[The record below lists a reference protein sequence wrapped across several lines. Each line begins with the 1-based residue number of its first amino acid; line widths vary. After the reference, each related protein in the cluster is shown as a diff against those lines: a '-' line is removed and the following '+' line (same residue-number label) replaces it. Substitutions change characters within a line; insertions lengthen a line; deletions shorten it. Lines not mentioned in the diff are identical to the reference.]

1 MVLSRF
7 DSLTVRPP
15 TPPKDLHD
23 HSHDH
28 DHDQEPATDE
38 TLQFLDDPFGEKLPL
53 STIIATTHALLNTPE
68 HSPSSDINIPSSAAS
83 RQKRVN
89 FELQTCATPL
99 KKAAAPSWTPTR
111 SSPLRPLPQTRVSKP
126 LKSILKP
133 SDATPTPPPA
143 DEGAAAHTFKSFADM
158 LDSIVKLLASS
169 ERPSR
174 MDAYHSLQRT
184 MQAYDKMP
192 DDRALKQ
199 KMSLL
204 TQFMRRDLQAPS
216 PTGTG
221 LDSQLVAQALKLLIA
236 LLRITNAASAMDD
249 DFCAFFIDR
258 TIQVASDASMPKLI
272 VNHHLAALMQQSFR
286 FKIMTAARV
295 EKILDLF
302 DTILD
307 RVGGN
312 SVHVYRVRIYKK
324 LIQQRP
330 DVMIKHTERWFKV
343 TIAALVSTQKELC
356 QSARDTALTAAK
368 TIGHDRHVARSC
380 LAVLNRVRSEGGTIA
395 NTIVKQLQRM
405 LKGDNAPLVP
415 QIWAAVT
422 VLLRDFLQA
431 DVFSAMRDW
440 LQLFEICIAS
450 NNDAVRVQANVAYSF
465 LVYTVGISNA
475 TTEEWTGMFTRVP
488 LYQLQRRLPP
498 KKAERDAVSS
508 AYVTLLYYAL
518 RPTAPYE
525 QLDRY
530 WREFVADFWT
540 PLVSLPSSPHTYA
553 ACRIVSALL
562 DGSRKPWNEQ
572 RALEQTP
579 QGIIQQGDLPLLDPR
594 WVRKSITV
602 ILQFVETLLDATPW
616 TENEQPD
623 GQPVKIMWL
632 ALLDSL
638 VEASSKEV
646 MASSETKDAMARI
659 VNLLRRVWDKHTAK
673 LAVPQQKEDLWA
685 SKFCFLVETVVQK
698 LGAFQFSEK
707 CLTRNGTDDFEVAS
721 TPSHRSRQQGA
732 RISPLLYFVD
742 LLVNQSEGTL
752 PDRVR
757 LRALKLTLEPCF
769 KAQSTRLD
777 RLELLRDCSA
787 AADGSLKAAV
797 AVNLWANLTTLLQS
811 SLKEQTS
818 DPNEPVSR
826 PLGKEYD
833 LVVQILGLGY
843 SYFLD
848 RPRGHEA
855 LTMFIDIVRK
865 EAGEGAVVLAVIE
878 KVAEFMLKRVPDED
892 KVSCLPYVSILL
904 RNLPKQTNRRSLEQ
918 ARQSLWPSSPAT
930 GRHNDFDPY
939 SNLYGAVIS
948 VGSASYRNL
957 DGEDV
962 ESTSEFLG
970 ALATSIKG
978 CSTSHLAVY
987 LRKTQ
992 DVIHL
997 WVEDAH
1003 RKMQSTEKPLKA
1015 LHRQVCSAAR

>member
-1 MVLSRF
+1 
-7 DSLTVRPP
+7 
-15 TPPKDLHD
+15 
-23 HSHDH
+23 
-28 DHDQEPATDE
+28 
-38 TLQFLDDPFGEKLPL
+38 
-53 STIIATTHALLNTPE
+53 
-68 HSPSSDINIPSSAAS
+68 
-83 RQKRVN
+83 
-89 FELQTCATPL
+89 
-99 KKAAAPSWTPTR
+99 
-111 SSPLRPLPQTRVSKP
+111 
-126 LKSILKP
+126 
-133 SDATPTPPPA
+133 
-143 DEGAAAHTFKSFADM
+143 
-158 LDSIVKLLASS
+158 
-169 ERPSR
+169 
-174 MDAYHSLQRT
+174 
-184 MQAYDKMP
+184 MP

-199 KMSLL
+199 KLSLL

-221 LDSQLVAQALKLLIA
+221 LDSQLVAQALKLFGA
-236 LLRITNAASAMDD
+236 LLRIPNVAAAMDE

-286 FKIMTAARV
+286 PKIMTANRV
-295 EKILDLF
+295 ENLLDMLE
-302 DTILD
+302 TIPD
-307 RVGGN
+307 RIGGN
-312 SVHVYRVRIYKK
+312 SVHIYRVRIYRK

-330 DVMIKHTERWFKV
+330 DIMTKHTERWFKV
-343 TIAALVSTQKELC
+343 TITALVSNQKELC

-380 LAVLNRVRSEGGTIA
+380 LAVLNRPRSEGGTIA
-395 NTIVKQLQRM
+395 NTIVKQLQKM
-405 LKGDNAPLVP
+405 LKSDNAIMVP

-431 DVFSAMRDW
+431 DAFSAMREW
-440 LQLFEICIAS
+440 LQIFEICIAS
-450 NNDAVRVQANVAYSF
+450 KNDAVRVQTNVAYTF
-465 LVYTVGISNA
+465 LIYTVGISNT
-475 TTEEWTGMFTRVP
+475 TTEEWTGMFTRIL

-498 KKAERDAVSS
+498 KRAERDAVSS
-508 AYVTLLYYAL
+508 AYATLLYYAL
-518 RPTAPYE
+518 RPTASCE

-540 PLVSLPSSPHTYA
+540 SLVSLPSSPHTIA

-579 QGIIQQGDLPLLDPR
+579 QTLIQQGDLPLLDPR

-616 TENEQPD
+616 TENEQQD
-623 GQPVKIMWL
+623 GQPVKLMWI

-646 MASSETKDAMARI
+646 MASSEAKDAMARI

-685 SKFCFLVETVVQK
+685 SKFCFLIETVVQK

-732 RISPLLYFVD
+732 RISPLLYFID

-752 PDRVR
+752 PDHVR

-787 AADGSLKAAV
+787 SADSSSKAVV
-797 AVNLWANLTTLLQS
+797 AVSFWANLTTLLQS
-811 SLKEQTS
+811 SLEEQTS
-818 DPNEPVSR
+818 DPNEPESR
-826 PLGKEYD
+826 PLGREYD
-833 LVVQILGLGY
+833 LVVQILGLGH

-848 RPRGHEA
+848 RPQGHET
-855 LTMFIDIVRK
+855 LTMFIDLVRK
-865 EAGEGAVVLAVIE
+865 EAGEGAVVLAVVE
-878 KVAEFMLKRVPDED
+878 KVSEVIIKRIPDED
-892 KVSCLPYVSILL
+892 KISCLSYVSILL

-918 ARQSLWPSSPAT
+918 ARQSLWPSSQVT

-939 SNLYGAVIS
+939 SSLYVAIIS
-948 VGSASYRNL
+948 VGSASYRALESEN
-957 DGEDV
+957 V
-962 ESTSEFLG
+962 ETTREFLG
-970 ALATSIKG
+970 ALATSIQG
-978 CSTSHLAVY
+978 FSTSHLAVY

-992 DVIHL
+992 EVIQL

-1003 RKMQSTEKPLKA
+1003 RKMQSSEMPLKA
-1015 LHRQVCSAAR
+1015 LHRQVCTLAC